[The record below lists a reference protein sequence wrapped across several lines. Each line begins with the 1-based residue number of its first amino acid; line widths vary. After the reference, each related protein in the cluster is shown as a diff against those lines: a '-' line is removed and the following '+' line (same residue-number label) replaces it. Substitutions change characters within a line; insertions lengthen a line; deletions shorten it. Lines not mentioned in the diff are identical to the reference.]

1 MADDD
6 LLEKVHSLSDLELA
20 VLLCLINR
28 EHVLIS
34 TPLAAIDDLVQELQ
48 LVATK
53 TFGLKPVVVDC
64 HPSTTLEDFASA
76 LLLQPQQPP
85 ATAPPPPAA
94 SPPPP
99 ISPLNTTGTS
109 VSPFGR
115 ADSYFALSSH
125 SNHRSSTPLGPLTPF
140 PPSAQIAHFVVAKNL
155 DRAPR
160 VVQIQALELLR
171 TRRIFTRT
179 SVQAAP
185 KQFVFIPV
193 LGAASG
199 GQARVTPHLND
210 FFSIAHWH
218 SPEDGYVNLD
228 ESEGRANG
236 DDETASTESVV
247 KRASDDTTPSTALIS
262 DVVSWPNLASCA
274 CFALGILTGSLQE
287 ISLLAKRGQQV
298 QIDVDILRYQMN
310 VVSFLRMHRA
320 VAGGIT
326 PAATKH
332 LHQLVRSLAPLHK
345 LDFVTPALVGLAVR
359 KVYLHRIRI
368 TEPEKER
375 SMQWGSQL
383 EAVEALLEDV
393 GPEEVIEDVLEMVTA
408 PL

>member
-20 VLLCLINR
+20 ILLCLVNR

-34 TPLAAIDDLVQELQ
+34 TPPAAIDDLVQELQ
-48 LVATK
+48 LIASK
-53 TFGLKPVVVDC
+53 TFNLQSVVVNC

-76 LLLQPQQPP
+76 LLLQPQQPHLP
-85 ATAPPPPAA
+85 IATATISRSA
-94 SPPPP
+94 SPFAR
-99 ISPLNTTGTS
+99 T
-109 VSPFGR
+109 
-115 ADSYFALSSH
+115 DSYFALNSQPNH
-125 SNHRSSTPLGPLTPF
+125 QHRSSTPLSFRTTTPF
-140 PPSAQIAHFVVAKNL
+140 SSSPQIAHFVIAKNL

-185 KQFVFIPV
+185 KQFVFVPV

-199 GQARVTPHLND
+199 GEAHVTAHLND
-210 FFSIAHWH
+210 FFSVAHWH
-218 SPEDGYVNLD
+218 NPDDGYVNLD
-228 ESEGRANG
+228 EAEGRSDG
-236 DDETASTESVV
+236 QDETASTESVV
-247 KRASDDTTPSTALIS
+247 KKDATPSTALIS
-262 DVVSWPNLASCA
+262 D
-274 CFALGILTGSLQE
+274 IE
-287 ISLLAKRGQQV
+287 ISHLAKLSQEV

-310 VVSFLRMHRA
+310 IVSFLRMHRA
-320 VAGGIT
+320 VAGGIS

-332 LHQLVRSLAPLHK
+332 LHQLVKSLAPLHK

-393 GPEEVIEDVLEMVTA
+393 GPEEVIEEVLEMVTA
-408 PL
+408 PP

>member
-20 VLLCLINR
+20 VLLCLVNR

-34 TPLAAIDDLVQELQ
+34 TPPAAIDDLVQELQ
-48 LVATK
+48 LIASK
-53 TFGLKPVVVDC
+53 TYSLKSVVVNC

-85 ATAPPPPAA
+85 LNSA
-94 SPPPP
+94 SPA
-99 ISPLNTTGTS
+99 ISPFSRN
-109 VSPFGR
+109 
-115 ADSYFALSSH
+115 DSYFALNAH
-125 SNHRSSTPLGPLTPF
+125 SNHRSSTPLSPRTFLS
-140 PPSAQIAHFVVAKNL
+140 PPQIAHFVIAKNL

-199 GQARVTPHLND
+199 GEAHVTAHLND
-210 FFSIAHWH
+210 FFSVAHWH
-218 SPEDGYVNLD
+218 NPEDGYVNLD
-228 ESEGRANG
+228 EAESRNKD

-247 KRASDDTTPSTALIS
+247 KKASNDTTPSTALIS
-262 DVVSWPNLASCA
+262 D
-274 CFALGILTGSLQE
+274 IE
-287 ISLLAKRGQQV
+287 ISQLAKLSQEV

-310 VVSFLRMHRA
+310 IVSFLRMHRA

-332 LHQLVRSLAPLHK
+332 LHQLVKSLAPLHK

-393 GPEEVIEDVLEMVTA
+393 GPEEVMEEVLEMVTA

>member
-1 MADDD
+1 MQIAS
-6 LLEKVHSLSDLELA
+6 KTYSLKS
-20 VLLCLINR
+20 
-28 EHVLIS
+28 
-34 TPLAAIDDLVQELQ
+34 
-48 LVATK
+48 
-53 TFGLKPVVVDC
+53 VVVNC

-76 LLLQPQQPP
+76 LLLQPQQTPLNS
-85 ATAPPPPAA
+85 A
-94 SPPPP
+94 SPA
-99 ISPLNTTGTS
+99 ISPFTRN
-109 VSPFGR
+109 
-115 ADSYFALSSH
+115 DSYFALNSL
-125 SNHRSSTPLGPLTPF
+125 SNHRSSTPLSPRTFLSP
-140 PPSAQIAHFVVAKNL
+140 QIAHFVIAKNL

-199 GQARVTPHLND
+199 GEAHVTAHLND
-210 FFSIAHWH
+210 FFSVAHWH
-218 SPEDGYVNLD
+218 NPEDGYVNLD
-228 ESEGRANG
+228 EAENRNKD

-247 KRASDDTTPSTALIS
+247 KKASNDTTPSTALIS
-262 DVVSWPNLASCA
+262 DIVSHSRKPLSSS
-274 CFALGILTGSLQE
+274 ILIYRQPQE
-287 ISLLAKRGQQV
+287 ISQLAKLSQEV

-310 VVSFLRMHRA
+310 IISFLRMHRA

-332 LHQLVRSLAPLHK
+332 LHQLVKSLAPLHK
-345 LDFVTPALVGLAVR
+345 LDFVTPALIGLAVR

-393 GPEEVIEDVLEMVTA
+393 GPEEVMEEVLEMVTA

>member
-20 VLLCLINR
+20 ILLCLVNR

-34 TPLAAIDDLVQELQ
+34 TPPAAIDDLVQELQ
-48 LVATK
+48 LIASK
-53 TFGLKPVVVDC
+53 TFNLQPVVVNC

-76 LLLQPQQPP
+76 LLLQPQH
-85 ATAPPPPAA
+85 PPPPPPLLNLTTASRSA
-94 SPPPP
+94 SP
-99 ISPLNTTGTS
+99 
-109 VSPFGR
+109 FAR
-115 ADSYFALSSH
+115 ADSYFAQPNH
-125 SNHRSSTPLGPLTPF
+125 QHRSSTPLSLRTTATPF
-140 PPSAQIAHFVVAKNL
+140 STSPQIAHFVIAKNL

-185 KQFVFIPV
+185 KQFVFVPV

-199 GQARVTPHLND
+199 GEAHVTAHLND
-210 FFSIAHWH
+210 FFSVAHWH
-218 SPEDGYVNLD
+218 NPDDGYVNLD
-228 ESEGRANG
+228 EAEGRSVGG
-236 DDETASTESVV
+236 DATASTESVV
-247 KRASDDTTPSTALIS
+247 KKDTTPSTALIS
-262 DVVSWPNLASCA
+262 D
-274 CFALGILTGSLQE
+274 IE
-287 ISLLAKRGQQV
+287 ISHLAKLSQEV

-310 VVSFLRMHRA
+310 IVSFLRMHRA
-320 VAGGIT
+320 VAGGIS

-332 LHQLVRSLAPLHK
+332 LHQLVKSLAPLHQ

-393 GPEEVIEDVLEMVTA
+393 GPEDVIEEVLEIVTA
-408 PL
+408 PP

>member
-20 VLLCLINR
+20 VLLCLVNR

-34 TPLAAIDDLVQELQ
+34 TPPAAIDDLVQELQ
-48 LVATK
+48 LSPIRRRQLPSVHDTR
-53 TFGLKPVVVDC
+53 GLRLSSASP
-64 HPSTTLEDFASA
+64 ASA
-76 LLLQPQQPP
+76 YPLNS
-85 ATAPPPPAA
+85 TAG
-94 SPPPP
+94 S
-99 ISPLNTTGTS
+99 ISPFART
-109 VSPFGR
+109 
-115 ADSYFALSSH
+115 DSYFALSSH
-125 SNHRSSTPLGPLTPF
+125 SNHRSSTPLSPRTF
-140 PPSAQIAHFVVAKNL
+140 PPSPQIAHFVIAKNL

-179 SVQAAP
+179 
-185 KQFVFIPV
+185 
-193 LGAASG
+193 G
-199 GQARVTPHLND
+199 GEAHVTAHLND
-210 FFSIAHWH
+210 FFAVAHWH
-218 SPEDGYVNLD
+218 NPEDGYVNLD
-228 ESEGRANG
+228 EAEDRNNG

-247 KRASDDTTPSTALIS
+247 KKASNDTTPSTALIS
-262 DVVSWPNLASCA
+262 D
-274 CFALGILTGSLQE
+274 IE
-287 ISLLAKRGQQV
+287 ISQLAKLSQEV
-298 QIDVDILRYQMN
+298 QIDIDILRYQMN
-310 VVSFLRMHRA
+310 IIAFLRMHRA

-332 LHQLVRSLAPLHK
+332 LHQLVK
-345 LDFVTPALVGLAVR
+345 IF
-359 KVYLHRIRI
+359 LHRIRL

-393 GPEEVIEDVLEMVTA
+393 GPEEVMEEVLEMVTA

>member
-20 VLLCLINR
+20 VLLCLVNR

-34 TPLAAIDDLVQELQ
+34 TPPAAIDDLVQELQ
-48 LVATK
+48 LVASK
-53 TFGLKPVVVDC
+53 TFSLKSVVVNC

-76 LLLQPQQPP
+76 LLLQPQN
-85 ATAPPPPAA
+85 T
-94 SPPPP
+94 
-99 ISPLNTTGTS
+99 PLNTASRS
-109 VSPFGR
+109 VSPFAR
-115 ADSYFALSSH
+115 TDSYFALSSH
-125 SNHRSSTPLGPLTPF
+125 SNHRSSTPLSPRTFL
-140 PPSAQIAHFVVAKNL
+140 PSPQIAHFVIAKNL

-199 GQARVTPHLND
+199 GEAHVTPHLND
-210 FFSIAHWH
+210 FFSVAHWH
-218 SPEDGYVNLD
+218 NPEDGYVNLD
-228 ESEGRANG
+228 EAEGRNDG

-247 KRASDDTTPSTALIS
+247 KKASNDTTPSTALIS
-262 DVVSWPNLASCA
+262 D
-274 CFALGILTGSLQE
+274 IE
-287 ISLLAKRGQQV
+287 ISQLAKLSQEV

-310 VVSFLRMHRA
+310 VISFLRMHRA
-320 VAGGIT
+320 VAGGIS

-332 LHQLVRSLAPLHK
+332 LHQLVKSLAPLHK
-345 LDFVTPALVGLAVR
+345 LDFVTPALIGLAVR

-368 TEPEKER
+368 IEPEKER

-383 EAVEALLEDV
+383 EAVEALLEGV
-393 GPEEVIEDVLEMVTA
+393 GPEEVMEEVLEMVTA